1 MNTRHKKVQVVTMHN
16 DLKAILLLEMKEDR
30 GFGWQNVTG
39 SVDPGEDIF
48 DAAKRELFE
57 ETSISEAEILKI
69 DQKFEFHDRWNKD
82 VTEYCF
88 LARTDQKEIT
98 ISPQE
103 HQGYKWVPLN
113 QVTKKDFKYESNFIA
128 FQKAL
133 ECLD

>member
-1 MNTRHKKVQVVTMHN
+1 MNTRHKKVQVVTVHN

-39 SVDPGEDIF
+39 SVDPGEGIL
-48 DAAKRELFE
+48 DAAKRELLE
-57 ETSISEAEILKI
+57 ETSIDNAEIIEI
-69 DQKFEFHDRWNKD
+69 DQTFEFHDRWSKD

-88 LARTDQKEIT
+88 LARTSQNEIV